1 MKINMD
7 LRLTN
12 NGRMLQIVLSDEK
25 LITYGE
31 YNAADYEAIDQAL
44 NADNPIVVAVAKII
58 NGLRRNSSE
67 NEIYNEVSNYLK
79 NKIRWYLKS

>member
-1 MKINMD
+1 MD
-7 LRLTN
+7 SRFTN
-12 NGRMLQIVLSDEK
+12 SDRMLQTVLRDEK
-25 LITYGE
+25 LIAYGE
-31 YNAADYEAIDQAL
+31 YNVADYETIDQAL

-79 NKIRWYLKS
+79 NNIV